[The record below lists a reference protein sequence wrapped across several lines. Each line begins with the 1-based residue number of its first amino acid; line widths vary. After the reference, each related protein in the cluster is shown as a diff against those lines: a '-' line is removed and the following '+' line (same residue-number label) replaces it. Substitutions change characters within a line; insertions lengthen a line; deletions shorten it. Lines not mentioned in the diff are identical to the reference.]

1 MELGGGRL
9 KAVFCAGC
17 GRRTSADEV
26 ALNQKL
32 LGVQIGRFFCI
43 RCLAARLDTTTEYLQ
58 KMIVHFKEKG
68 CTYFA
73 RLMED
78 SSDE

>member
-1 MELGGGRL
+1 M

-78 SSDE
+78 SPNE

>member
-1 MELGGGRL
+1 M

-17 GRRTSADEV
+17 GKRISADEV

-32 LGVQIGRFFCI
+32 LGIQIGRFFCLS
-43 RCLAARLDTTTEYLQ
+43 CLARQLDTETEYLE
-58 KMIVHFKEKG
+58 KLIIRFKEKG
-68 CTYFA
+68 CTYFT

-78 SSDE
+78 SSDEKHDRL

>member
-1 MELGGGRL
+1 M

>member
-1 MELGGGRL
+1 M

-17 GRRTSADEV
+17 GKRTSTDEA

-32 LGVQIGRFFCI
+32 LGMQIGRFFCI
-43 RCLAARLDTTTEYLQ
+43 SCLARRLDTEEEYLQ
-58 KMIVHFKEKG
+58 KLIHRYKEKG
-68 CTYFA
+68 CTYFT

-78 SSDE
+78 SSDEKT

>member
-1 MELGGGRL
+1 M

-17 GRRTSADEV
+17 GKGASADEV

-32 LGVQIGRFFCI
+32 LGMQVGRFFCVS
-43 RCLAARLDTTTEYLQ
+43 CLARRLDMETEYLE
-58 KMIVHFKEKG
+58 KLIVRFKKNG
-68 CTYFA
+68 CAYFT

-78 SSDE
+78 PSDEKYDRL

>member
-1 MELGGGRL
+1 M

-17 GRRTSADEV
+17 GNRVSVDAV
-26 ALNQKL
+26 AMNQKL
-32 LGVQIGRFFCI
+32 LGMQLGRFFCI
-43 RCLAARLDTTTEYLQ
+43 SCLARRLDVETEYLE
-58 KMIVHFKEKG
+58 KLISRFKENG

-78 SSDE
+78 SSDEKHDCL

>member
-1 MELGGGRL
+1 MAFL
-9 KAVFCAGC
+9 KAVYCPGC
-17 GRRTSADEV
+17 GRRVSADEV

-32 LGVQIGRFFCI
+32 LGMQIGRFFCVG
-43 RCLAARLDTTTEYLQ
+43 CLAIRLEATSEYLQ
-58 KMIVHFKEKG
+58 NLIVRFKEKG
-68 CTYFA
+68 CTYFT